1 MEKRIS
7 TLMTVFNAENFISQ
21 SIKSILRQTHKNFE
35 FIIIDDF
42 SDDSSAKIISE
53 FKDDRIR
60 FFKLEK
66 KLGRTKALNYG
77 LKKCTSDFI
86 AVQDADDVSEF
97 NRFSESLSVLNNN
110 QDVGLVFSDYKLI
123 NETNSPLDKKFII
136 SKEKNIFS
144 KIKYFNFVAHSSI
157 LFKKESLKDFK
168 LYDEDFK
175 YAQDYNL
182 ILRFLR
188 DSKIHFINKHLI
200 SLRHHKN
207 NMSNT
212 KIYKKTR
219 IMENIKLL
227 EFSRKNFKNNFKEIS
242 FIIFYKIKNY
252 CKLILY
258 YLGV

>member
-1 MEKRIS
+1 MDKRIS

-42 SDDSSAKIISE
+42 SDDSSAKIINE
-53 FKDDRIR
+53 FKDDRIK

-86 AVQDADDVSEF
+86 AVQDADDISES
-97 NRFSESLSVLNNN
+97 NRFSESLRILNNN
-110 QDVGLVFSDYKLI
+110 QDVGLVFGDYKLI
-123 NETNSPLDKKFII
+123 NETNSPIDKKFKI

-144 KIKYFNFVAHSSI
+144 IIKYLNFVAHSSV
-157 LFKKESLKDFK
+157 LFKKNLLKD
-168 LYDEDFK
+168 LQSYDENFI

-188 DSKIHFINKHLI
+188 DSKIQFINKHLI
-200 SLRHHKN
+200 SLRYHKN
-207 NMSNT
+207 NMSNI

-219 IMENIKLL
+219 IIENIKLL
-227 EFSRKNFKNNFKEIS
+227 EFSRKNFKNNLKEI
-242 FIIFYKIKNY
+242 FLINFYKIKNY

>member
-1 MEKRIS
+1 MSKKIS

-21 SIKSILRQTHKNFE
+21 SIKSILGQTHKNFE
-35 FIIIDDF
+35 LIIIDDF

-53 FKDDRIR
+53 FKDDRIK

-77 LKKCTSDFI
+77 LKKCTSEFI
-86 AVQDADDVSEF
+86 AVQDADDISESD
-97 NRFSESLSVLNNN
+97 RFSESLRILNNN
-110 QDVGLVFSDYKLI
+110 HDVGLVFSDYKLV
-123 NETNSPLDKKFII
+123 NENNLSLEKKFKIP
-136 SKEKNIFS
+136 KQKNIS
-144 KIKYFNFVAHSSI
+144 SIIKYLNFVAHSSI
-157 LFKKESLKDFK
+157 LFKKNSLKDLQ
-168 LYDEDFK
+168 LYDENFV

-188 DSKIHFINKHLI
+188 DSKILFIDKTLI
-200 SLRHHKN
+200 TLRYHKN

-212 KIYKKTR
+212 KIYKRTR
-219 IMENIKLL
+219 IIENIKLL
-227 EFSRKNFKNNFKEIS
+227 EFSRKNFKNNTKEILL
-242 FIIFYKIKNY
+242 INFYKIKNY

>member
-35 FIIIDDF
+35 LIIIDDF
-42 SDDSSAKIISE
+42 SDDSSAKIINE

-86 AVQDADDVSEF
+86 AVQDADDISEP
-97 NRFSESLSVLNNN
+97 NRFSESLRVLNNN
-110 QDVGLVFSDYKLI
+110 QDVGLVFSDYKII
-123 NETNSPLDKKFII
+123 NGTNSLLEKKFII

-144 KIKYFNFVAHSSI
+144 KIKYLNFIAHSSI
-157 LFKKESLKDFK
+157 LFKKEFLKGLK
-168 LYDEDFK
+168 LYDENFL

-188 DSKIHFINKHLI
+188 DSKIHFINKNLI

-207 NMSNT
+207 NMSNI

-227 EFSRKNFKNNFKEIS
+227 EFSGKNFKNNLKEITL
-242 FIIFYKIKNY
+242 INFYKIKNY